1 MIGLRTGGFSA
12 WRTMARRTPA
22 GRTVTDLRGRPRR
35 TDPATAGF
43 TLVEMLVVLVIIGL
57 LVGLVGPR
65 VFNQLSDAKTKTAR
79 IQIESFTN
87 ALDLFFLDM
96 GRYPTTA
103 EGLNALMQR
112 PQNAQTWNG
121 PYLRGNGVPRD
132 PWSNGYLY
140 RSPGQGRPYEIVS
153 LGSDGRE
160 GGTDSAA
167 DVLSWQR

>member
-1 MIGLRTGGFSA
+1 MATRTFLSRPSGPA
-12 WRTMARRTPA
+12 ARP
-22 GRTVTDLRGRPRR
+22 GDGRPVASRR
-35 TDPATAGF
+35 PDAKRLDRLRAGF

-96 GRYPTTA
+96 SRYPTTA
-103 EGLNALMQR
+103 EGLNALMVR
-112 PQNAQTWNG
+112 PNNAATWNG

-132 PWSNGYLY
+132 PWNNAYLY

-167 DVLSWQR
+167 DLNNWQR

>member
-1 MIGLRTGGFSA
+1 MATRTFLSRPSGPV
-12 WRTMARRTPA
+12 ARP
-22 GRTVTDLRGRPRR
+22 GDGRPPALRR
-35 TDPATAGF
+35 PDTRRLDRLRAGF

-96 GRYPTTA
+96 SRYPTTA
-103 EGLNALMQR
+103 EGLNALMVR
-112 PQNAQTWNG
+112 PNNAATWNG

-132 PWSNGYLY
+132 PWNNAYLY

-167 DVLSWQR
+167 DLNNWQR

>member
-1 MIGLRTGGFSA
+1 MRAIRYTTIIRDLSG
-12 WRTMARRTPA
+12 RR
-22 GRTVTDLRGRPRR
+22 RDI
-35 TDPATAGF
+35 ATSSAGF

-65 VFNQLSDAKTKTAR
+65 VFNQLSDAKTKTAK

-87 ALDLFFLDM
+87 SLDLFFLDQ
-96 GRYPTTA
+96 GRYPSTA
-103 EGLNALMQR
+103 EGLGALVTK
-112 PQNAQTWNG
+112 PANVTAWNG
-121 PYLRGNGVPRD
+121 PYLRGAGLPKD
-132 PWSNGYLY
+132 PWNNAYIY

-167 DVLSWQR
+167 DVVSWQR